1 MESLEFGKER
11 VQDLL
16 TATGEAAMNAIR
28 HAGGGVA
35 EIHAAPASS
44 VIQVWVKDYGKG
56 ISEHL
61 IHRAVE
67 VGWTT
72 GGFGAGFYLMR
83 QTCDRVYLLT
93 ASTGTTIVMEMNRIP
108 PAPAWLLNE

>member
-1 MESLEFGKER
+1 VR
-11 VQDLL
+11 DQ
-16 TATGEAAMNAIR
+16 GE
-28 HAGGGVA
+28 
-35 EIHAAPASS
+35 
-44 VIQVWVKDYGKG
+44 G
-56 ISEHL
+56 IAEHL

-83 QTCDRVYLLT
+83 QTCDCVYLLT
-93 ASTGTTIVMEMNRIP
+93 TSTGTTIVLEMNRTP